1 MQRSR
6 AQEAVIAEL
15 ILQQMKKI
23 KSLWKI
29 FKKAASSFVED
40 NGMKLSASL
49 SYYTIFSLCP
59 ILIIIMSLA
68 GVVFGKDAVE
78 GRIYHQINGLVGS
91 DAALQVQEIISNI
104 EKSQQGTGGA
114 IIGVVL
120 LVFGATGVF
129 TEIQDSINYIWSVK
143 AKPKKGWLK
152 FLSNRA
158 ISFSLLIGTGF
169 VLLVA
174 LVINALMD
182 ILSDRLMRAFP
193 DYSLQF
199 FYVVN
204 QLIILVI
211 ISFFFTIIYKVLP
224 DAIIAWKDAMVGAVF
239 TTVLFLIGKF
249 LIGYYLGN
257 SNIGLTYGT
266 AASIVIILLWVY
278 YSSIIL
284 FFGAEFTRM
293 YAIHAGKGIRP
304 NETAV
309 FIIKREAKE
318 IPESHM
324 DT

>member
-1 MQRSR
+1 MRP
-6 AQEAVIAEL
+6 
-15 ILQQMKKI
+15 I
-23 KSLWKI
+23 KTFFLI
-29 FKKAASSFVED
+29 FKKAGSSFMAD

-59 ILIIIMSLA
+59 VLIVIMSVA
-68 GVVFGKDAVE
+68 GVVFGRDAVQ
-78 GRIYHQINGLVGS
+78 GKIYHQIKGLVGS
-91 DAALQVQEIISNI
+91 DAAIQIQDIISNI
-104 EKSQQGTGGA
+104 EKSQQGSYGALIGA
-114 IIGVVL
+114 IL

-152 FLSNRA
+152 YLSNRA
-158 ISFSLLIGTGF
+158 ISFSLLLGTAF

-182 ILSDRLMRAFP
+182 VLNDRLVKVFP
-193 DYSLQF
+193 SYSVYF
-199 FYVVN
+199 FQVVS
-204 QLIILVI
+204 LIIMLVS
-211 ISFFFTIIYKVLP
+211 ISFLFTVIFKVLP
-224 DAIIAWKDAMVGAVF
+224 DAIIAWKDAMVGAIF

-249 LIGYYLGN
+249 VIGVYLGN
-257 SNIGLTYGT
+257 SNIGITYGA

-284 FFGAEFTRM
+284 YFGAEFTRM
-293 YAIHAGKGIRP
+293 YALHAGKGIKP

-318 IPESHM
+318 IP
-324 DT
+324 DTDSE